1 MSRLIGY
8 LIRFAVILFGYAVAS
23 LAASAFLNI
32 LFLASLGYMPEH
44 ANPTATASL
53 YFSIP
58 FVALFVAY
66 FGFMPAVIVILLA
79 EILGRRDWLFYAL
92 AGAVVA
98 AVFLGLIDHAGDAT
112 FHQEHQRDPGGDRQ
126 RHRRRHLSI
135 GSAPGAGRG
144 AGAISTSPGRQ
155 NLERKAKYAGKE
167 ISTTRVT
174 RGLHR
179 RRNFPPPAPSAVT
192 NVAR

>member
-44 ANPTATASL
+44 THPTATASL
-53 YFSIP
+53 FFSIP

-66 FGFMPAVIVILLA
+66 FGFMPAVIVIVLA

-112 FHQEHQRDPGGDRQ
+112 FAVRNTSAI
-126 RHRRRHLSI
+126 LAVI
-135 GSAPGAGRG
+135 GSGMVGGIFYWLSAGRW
-144 AGAISTSPGRQ
+144 AGSWRDSTSPGRS
-155 NLERKAKYAGKE
+155 E
-167 ISTTRVT
+167 S
-174 RGLHR
+174 
-179 RRNFPPPAPSAVT
+179 
-192 NVAR
+192 

>member
-32 LFLASLGYMPEH
+32 LFLASLGYTPEH
-44 ANPTATASL
+44 AHPATASL

-58 FVALFVAY
+58 FVALFVAN
-66 FGFMPAVIVILLA
+66 FAFMPACVVILIA

-98 AVFLGLIDHAGDAT
+98 AVFLGLVDHAGDAT
-112 FHQEHQRDPGGDRQ
+112 FAARNTSAILAVIGGGMVGGIFYW
-126 RHRRRHLSI
+126 LS
-135 GSAPGAGRG
+135 AGRW
-144 AGAISTSPGRQ
+144 AGSWWQSG
-155 NLERKAKYAGKE
+155 
-167 ISTTRVT
+167 S
-174 RGLHR
+174 
-179 RRNFPPPAPSAVT
+179 
-192 NVAR
+192 